1 MSRNVRGRLIALCLL
16 ACAVVTIGLAVAG
29 VLQQV
34 RMARAPV
41 VVVTK

>member
-1 MSRNVRGRLIALCLL
+1 MRRSRLTALFLL

-41 VVVTK
+41 VVVAK